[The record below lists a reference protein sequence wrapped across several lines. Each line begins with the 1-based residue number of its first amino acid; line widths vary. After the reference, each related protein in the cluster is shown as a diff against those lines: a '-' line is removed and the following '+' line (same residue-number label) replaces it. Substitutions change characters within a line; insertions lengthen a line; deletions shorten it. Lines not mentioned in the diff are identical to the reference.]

1 MSVFRRIG
9 NAARGLRA
17 GWTYPV
23 KVSQG
28 RVSRTPR
35 ARSILMWPEYMNAQA
50 QWVMHDLS
58 SYARDGFEI
67 NAVIYSAI
75 MFKVRTAFGC
85 LLRAYRGTRDEPE
98 LLPANNELSNL
109 LDRPNPHQSFAEL
122 QAEMLVFFNLFG
134 DSYTWFKRRA
144 GLEFPEC
151 FYTLRPDRVI
161 HLYDTGELKG
171 FLFVPEGMAI
181 QDGIPLLPE
190 DTMHVKLPNPLDP
203 YLGLGKGLSPVAPMA
218 QSGDVDNAA
227 TSWLKLFF
235 DQGTMPMSMITTDM
249 PLTDEDIAEARERWM
264 MQYGNWANWV
274 EPIIM
279 GQGAKYQK
287 IGATLNELDL
297 GRLDARNES
306 RMVMPFGVPLNLIES
321 RPELVQS
328 TYSNK
333 ETDYKSFLTNTL
345 IPELQMF
352 ETEWRFFLR
361 SANGRYFAQY
371 DYKGIPGWWNKRE
384 YIADVAAAWTASA
397 VTRAEYRQA
406 IGLPV
411 TEADEIYQVPVM
423 IQFVPVG
430 ELPAPP
436 APPALPAPE
445 ETPPPEQ
452 APEGEE
458 ETETGA
464 AGAEETAEEEATK
477 ALPLPT
483 EQKLTDQQRAFVAQ
497 TRQIGERWQ
506 DKAIL
511 AARKSFEQDR
521 RKILAIIT
529 KAQKAAYKQKAS
541 VSWQIAQMEITA
553 YLHADSKK
561 YWSDEWTPLLGGI
574 SGAQAQALASTFG
587 KPLQVDQFLSE
598 DWFQAYRLVFVDP
611 ISATSERE
619 IATLLQTAAAEG
631 WSVPKVQENLELLF
645 RQWIAGDALAV
656 MQDMSEEELGRSY
669 FAEQRLPPYRAE
681 MVARTEIMRA
691 SNASS
696 HNLYRDWG
704 VTQKEWFAAL
714 DDRTRPSHRE
724 AHGQRVGID
733 DTFTVGGAKMQ
744 YPGDPNGPLDEF
756 INCRCTE
763 LPVLGE

>member
-35 ARSILMWPEYMNAQA
+35 ARSILLWPEYMNQQA

-98 LLPANNELSNL
+98 LLPAGNELSNL
-109 LDRPNPHQSFAEL
+109 LDRPNPHQSYAEL
-122 QAEMLVFFNLFG
+122 QADMLTFFNLFG
-134 DSYTWFKRRA
+134 DAYVWFKRRA
-144 GLEFPEC
+144 GLEFPER
-151 FYTLRPDRVI
+151 FYTLRPDRVV

-181 QDGIPLLPE
+181 EDGVLLLPE

-203 YLGLGKGLSPVAPMA
+203 YMGLGKGLSPIASMA
-218 QSGDVDNAA
+218 RSGDVDNAA
-227 TSWLKLFF
+227 TEFLKLFF

-249 PLTDEDIAEARERWM
+249 PLIDEDIAEARERWM
-264 MQYGNWANWV
+264 MQYGNWANWIA
-274 EPIIM
+274 PIIM
-279 GQGAKYQK
+279 GSGAKYQK
-287 IGATLNELDL
+287 IGATLGELDL

-361 SANGRYFAQY
+361 SENGKRFAQY
-371 DYKGIPGWWNKRE
+371 DYKGIPGWFNKRE
-384 YIADVAAAWTASA
+384 FIADVAAAWTASA

-411 TEADEIYQVPVM
+411 TEADEVYQVPVM
-423 IQFVPVG
+423 VQFVPVG

-436 APPALPAPE
+436 APPTLPPPE

-464 AGAEETAEEEATK
+464 AGAEETATEETKRKRLKYDPHQPRDETGRWGSGGGGGSGWGDATDFGKTGLDDEEGIMAAADWAYKGWDDWHTSIDRYEEEGFSMYADDFGYKDINRFARHGESINMPDDEAEGYIMVMDRALARAAAPANMVVYRGFGNWKGFDKLEEGATFSDK
-477 ALPLPT
+477 AYVSTSLIQ
-483 EQKLTDQQRAFVAQ
+483 EVAQ
-497 TRQIGERWQ
+497 NFGTNYAEIRVPEGFPCGFMGGMGVKVETEILFPRNTTFRVVSRSGNH
-506 DKAIL
+506 AIL
-511 AARKSFEQDR
+511 E
-521 RKILAIIT
+521 
-529 KAQKAAYKQKAS
+529 
-541 VSWQIAQMEITA
+541 
-553 YLHADSKK
+553 
-561 YWSDEWTPLLGGI
+561 
-574 SGAQAQALASTFG
+574 
-587 KPLQVDQFLSE
+587 
-598 DWFQAYRLVFVDP
+598 
-611 ISATSERE
+611 
-619 IATLLQTAAAEG
+619 
-631 WSVPKVQENLELLF
+631 
-645 RQWIAGDALAV
+645 
-656 MQDMSEEELGRSY
+656 
-669 FAEQRLPPYRAE
+669 
-681 MVARTEIMRA
+681 
-691 SNASS
+691 
-696 HNLYRDWG
+696 
-704 VTQKEWFAAL
+704 
-714 DDRTRPSHRE
+714 
-724 AHGQRVGID
+724 
-733 DTFTVGGAKMQ
+733 
-744 YPGDPNGPLDEF
+744 
-756 INCRCTE
+756 
-763 LPVLGE
+763 PVR